1 MCADHQ
7 QIQNERNWVH
17 TTESLWDSYFERGLT
32 GDQCWLCGGEIA
44 GDDILNH
51 DHLHPFSLG
60 GPNELWNFAPA
71 HRSCN
76 IRRGNRSLRVTLE
89 AFPNHLVDA
98 LAAIPDGFEVS
109 APSRTHAPEDGS

>member
-7 QIQNERNWVH
+7 QVQNERNWVR

-32 GDQCWLCGGEIA
+32 GERCWLCGGEIS
-44 GDDILNH
+44 DSDTLNH
-51 DHLHPFSLG
+51 DHLHPLSLG

-76 IRRGNRSLRVTLE
+76 IRRGNLPLHVTLE
-89 AFPNHLVDA
+89 AFPDYLPEALIAVPDDFSVFAPLGVQAPDDA
-98 LAAIPDGFEVS
+98 S
-109 APSRTHAPEDGS
+109 